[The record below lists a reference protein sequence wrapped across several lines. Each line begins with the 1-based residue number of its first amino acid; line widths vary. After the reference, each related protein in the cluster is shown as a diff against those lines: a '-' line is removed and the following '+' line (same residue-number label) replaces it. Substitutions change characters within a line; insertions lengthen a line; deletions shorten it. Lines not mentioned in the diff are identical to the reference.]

1 MEGYI
6 ALQRIAGGE
15 VVTAIDGEY
24 KGARIFGKDGKVYI
38 IKAGQSTPEYSEEL
52 TSFVK
57 DDFEIVKVVKFQ
69 EAVVSM
75 LSGLY
80 AERYDNGRTSRF
92 KDNQFMVCNEDNVF
106 VPTTITPSDYE
117 QMWRVY

>member
-6 ALQRIAGGE
+6 ALQRIIGGE
-15 VVTAIDGEY
+15 VVTATRGEY
-24 KGARIFGKDGKVYI
+24 EGARIFGKDGKVYI

-52 TSFVK
+52 TSFAK

-75 LSGLY
+75 LSGLF
-80 AERYDNGRTSRF
+80 AERYDNGRTICF
-92 KDNQFMVCNEDNVF
+92 KDNQFMVCNEDDMF

>member
-6 ALQRIAGGE
+6 ALQMIAGGE
-15 VVTAIDGEY
+15 IITSTDGEY
-24 KGARIFGKDGKVYI
+24 KGARIFEKDGKVYI

-75 LSGLY
+75 LSGLF
-80 AERYDNGRTSRF
+80 AERYDNGRTICF
-92 KDNQFMVCNEDNVF
+92 KDNQFMVCNEDDMF

-117 QMWRVY
+117 QMWRIY

>member
-1 MEGYI
+1 MQGYI
-6 ALQRIAGGE
+6 ALQRIIGGE
-15 VVTAIDGEY
+15 VVTATRGEY
-24 KGARIFGKDGKVYI
+24 EGARIFGKDGKVCI

-75 LSGLY
+75 LSGLF
-80 AERYDNGRTSRF
+80 AERYDNGRTIRF